1 MGSHKMDAKEF
12 SELNKSVARIET
24 KVDSQQAILHGQRQE
39 MEKISDAIVTIAR
52 LDEHLLRFR
61 EEDRDAKQRLWAAME
76 GHSTRLRAVEETTAT
91 IKDTRNIAIAF
102 IIAMSGGVLAFLA
115 SFYKDT

>member
-1 MGSHKMDAKEF
+1 
-12 SELNKSVARIET
+12 
-24 KVDSQQAILHGQRQE
+24 
-39 MEKISDAIVTIAR
+39 
-52 LDEHLLRFR
+52 LLRFR
-61 EEDRDAKQRLWAAME
+61 EEDRDAKQRIWAAME
-76 GHSTRLRAVEETTAT
+76 GHSSRLRVVEETTAT